1 MAENDIGSAVEGN
14 LGSVITDYSVDGQH
28 TDGVTEQKETTHR
41 VKNWS
46 QNLGY
51 YKTIPELRVVIDA
64 RADWVLGKGYQ
75 GVGDSKEM
83 TEINLMIIKGIGNES
98 FNTILHNMNRTCDI
112 VGDSFAEIMRDDYG
126 GVINIKVL
134 DPETMAIIADPQG
147 MILRYEQN
155 SKVQGKR
162 PKKYDPSKILHFSRN
177 KIADSI
183 TGTSLVESLVQI
195 ILMINEA
202 MADYKTVMHW
212 HVQPR
217 WKFKLKSDV
226 PAEIAAYKD
235 TQDKA
240 TATKNNI
247 YEPMGVSESE
257 LISIPPNATLSPLS
271 WLEFLIDHFYET
283 AGVPKFVVGNSKGFT
298 EAAEKIGY
306 LAFQQKIEK
315 LQLYNEEQVLSQLG
329 LEINLEFPASLEN
342 ELLSDNKKDVESGA
356 TKPSD
361 TEAGAGE

>member
-1 MAENDIGSAVEGN
+1 MTENLISSAIASSLDTAV
-14 LGSVITDYSVDGQH
+14 TDYSVDGQH
-28 TDGVTEQKETTHR
+28 TDGVTEQKETTHAI
-41 VKNWS
+41 KDWS

-64 RADWVLGKGYQ
+64 RADWTIGKGYQ
-75 GVGDSKEM
+75 GVGESKEM
-83 TEINLMIIKGIGNES
+83 TELNLSIIKGIGNES

-112 VGDSFAEIMRDDYG
+112 CGDSFAEIVRDDYG
-126 GVINIKVL
+126 GVINLKVL
-134 DPETMAIIADPQG
+134 DPEVMAIIADSKG
-147 MILRYEQN
+147 MILKYEQR
-155 SKVQGKR
+155 SKVKGKKPR
-162 PKKYDPSKILHFSRN
+162 RIDPDKILHFSRN

-183 TGTSLVESLVQI
+183 TGTSLVESLVNI

-202 MADYKTVMHW
+202 LADYKTVMHW

-226 PAEIAAYKD
+226 PAEIAAYKAI
-235 TQDKA
+235 QDKA

-247 YEPMGVSESE
+247 YEPFGVSESE

-283 AGVPKFVVGNSKGFT
+283 AGVPKFIVGNSKGFT

-315 LQLYNEEQVLSQLG
+315 LQLYNEEQILSQLG

-342 ELLSDNKKDVESGA
+342 ELLSDNKKDEENGA